1 MRPLSL
7 RSSFADGGQE
17 IGAVDLYRWY
27 IPPAMA
33 RRKRRGGGEERGAD
47 QPIGAP
53 RTSVSRD
60 GHRPKATAGRVGALL
75 QAGDHRAARAEA
87 RARLADAAASEAE
100 RAEAAAAL
108 ASLAPDRGAVIAG
121 VVGIALAIVV
131 AAWTVLA
138 G

>member
-1 MRPLSL
+1 
-7 RSSFADGGQE
+7 
-17 IGAVDLYRWY
+17 
-27 IPPAMA
+27 MA
-33 RRKRRGGGEERGAD
+33 RRKRRGGGGERGAD

-60 GHRPKATAGRVGALL
+60 GCRPKATAVRVEALL
-75 QAGDHRAARAEA
+75 QGGDHRAARVEA
-87 RARLADAAASEAE
+87 RARLADAAASEAD

-108 ASLAPDRGAVIAG
+108 ASLAPDRGAVVAG
-121 VVGIALAIVV
+121 VVGIAVAIAV